1 FSRPEQEGHGL
12 RLRKDHFATVFLPLS
27 SFYAVH
33 SGNAAFPVA
42 EGNSSGGSLNM
53 YFPGE
58 VRCAR
63 YAVQTQ
69 SSAYRQISFFIP
81 LL

>member
-42 EGNSSGGSLNM
+42 EGNSSGSWNVHPCCLTGS
-53 YFPGE
+53 PI
-58 VRCAR
+58 V
-63 YAVQTQ
+63 
-69 SSAYRQISFFIP
+69 FFF
-81 LL
+81 L